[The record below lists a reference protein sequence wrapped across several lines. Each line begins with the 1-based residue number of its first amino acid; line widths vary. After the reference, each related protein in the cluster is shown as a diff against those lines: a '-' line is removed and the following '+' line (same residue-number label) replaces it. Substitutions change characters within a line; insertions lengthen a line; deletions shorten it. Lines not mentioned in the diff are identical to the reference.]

1 MRGIVASYE
10 SVAARMNTTAAAA
23 AADCVNGSMEDQE
36 AEEADEVFDIG

>member
-1 MRGIVASYE
+1 VRGIVASFE
-10 SVAARMNTTAAAA
+10 SVAARMNTAAA